1 VVGDVSENMALEGE
15 LLENQKHL
23 VELAGVVV
31 GLHVE
36 NGWDEGVLDTD
47 GLGVEVD
54 DGSGL
59 VSQQGIPE
67 RLTRTTIANIA
78 GKGGGVVLVLDGGL
92 GNFSLAGS
100 VSERARGGGIALLG
114 RSCGLLLGD
123 LGTLEGGVP
132 GSGLLAAAFLGDTGV
147 LSAVRAG
154 TLGFG
159 GAEALCFLSG
169 FGIGGRGGGW
179 SRPRHGGR
187 EGCAARRH
195 TMCAAKGHAVESAEK
210 T

>member
-1 VVGDVSENMALEGE
+1 VVGDVSEGE

-23 VELAGVVV
+23 VAPAGVIV

-36 NGWDEGVLDTD
+36 NGGDEGVLDTD

-100 VSERARGGGIALLG
+100 ASERARRRHRPPGPQLRPPARRFGHAGGRRPGQRLASGSVPRRHG
-114 RSCGLLLGD
+114 RAQCRPRGHARLRRRGGTLLLER
-123 LGTLEGGVP
+123 L
-132 GSGLLAAAFLGDTGV
+132 
-147 LSAVRAG
+147 
-154 TLGFG
+154 
-159 GAEALCFLSG
+159 
-169 FGIGGRGGGW
+169 
-179 SRPRHGGR
+179 RHR
-187 EGCAARRH
+187 W
-195 TMCAAKGHAVESAEK
+195 
-210 T
+210 

>member
-1 VVGDVSENMALEGE
+1 MVGDVSEGE

-23 VELAGVVV
+23 VAPAGVIV

-36 NGWDEGVLDTD
+36 NGGDEGVLDTD
-47 GLGVEVD
+47 GLGVEVDD

-67 RLTRTTIANIA
+67 RLTRTTIANVA

-195 TMCAAKGHAVESAEK
+195 TMCAAKGHAVESAGK